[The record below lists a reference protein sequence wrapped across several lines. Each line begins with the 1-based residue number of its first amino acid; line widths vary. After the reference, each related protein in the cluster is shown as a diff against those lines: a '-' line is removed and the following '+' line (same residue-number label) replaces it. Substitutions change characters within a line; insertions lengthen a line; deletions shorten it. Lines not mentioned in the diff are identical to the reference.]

1 MTPLLKFDEKGLIPV
16 IVQDSET
23 NEVLMMAYANS
34 EAYDLM
40 LKTGKTHFWS
50 RSRGRIWMKGE
61 TSGNVQDIVSIQ
73 TDCDSDTL
81 LVRVKQT
88 GPACHTGRPSCFGD
102 VLYGDIRR
110 TAAIIPELRRVIRE
124 RKETMPEGSYTREL
138 LEKGDKLLKKVVE
151 EAAEL
156 AIASKGEDREEM
168 AWELADL
175 IYHLLVLIERYE
187 LPLERVYEIL
197 SERRK

>member
-16 IVQDSET
+16 IIQDSDT
-23 NEVLMMAYANS
+23 NEVLMMAYANT

-102 VLYGDIRR
+102 VLYGDIRK

-138 LEKGDKLLKKVVE
+138 LEKEDRLLKKVVE

-156 AIASKGEDREEM
+156 AIASKGGDRGEM

>member
-16 IVQDSET
+16 IIQDSDT
-23 NEVLMMAYANS
+23 NEVLMMAYANT

-50 RSRGRIWMKGE
+50 RSRERIWMKGE

-102 VLYGDIRR
+102 VLYGDIRK

-138 LEKGDKLLKKVVE
+138 LEKEDRLLKKVVE

-156 AIASKGEDREEM
+156 AIASKGGDREEM